1 MKTLFKLMII
11 SILMMLA
18 APAFAGSIVS
28 VYNCQQSDSASED
41 DVIAAAADWAKTA
54 KTIKGGEN
62 LEVRVMFPV
71 ASVMDGNDFM
81 FVVILPSFIEYGV
94 FMENFST
101 RETADEDKK
110 YADLVNCDD
119 SALWESFKG

>member
-1 MKTLFKLMII
+1 MKMMIRLAMI

-41 DVIAAAADWAKTA
+41 DVIDAATDWLAEAK
-54 KTIKGGEN
+54 KIKGGEN

-71 ASVMDGNDFM
+71 AAVMGGNDFM
-81 FVVILPSFIEYGV
+81 FVVISPSFTEWGV
-94 FMENFST
+94 FQDAYSNHEV
-101 RETADEDKK
+101 AGEDKK
-110 YADLVNCDD
+110 YADIANCDD
-119 SALWESFKG
+119 SALWESFGG

>member
-1 MKTLFKLMII
+1 MKTLFHLMII
-11 SILMMLA
+11 SICLMLA

-28 VYNCQQSDSASED
+28 VYNCQQSDSASEN
-41 DVIAAAADWAKTA
+41 DVIAAASDWLKTA

-71 ASVMDGNDFM
+71 AAVMGDNDFM
-81 FVVILPSFIEYGV
+81 FVVIAPSFVEYGV

-101 RETADEDKK
+101 HETADDDKK
-110 YADLVNCDD
+110 YADLVNCND
-119 SALWESFKG
+119 SAMWESFKG